1 MRRVLEISH
10 LFLVVLNRL
19 VERCMMMTVLCV
31 VSLDHHS
38 PDVLSD
44 LDILS
49 YREARNHRQE
59 ELKLTQQKNNAPLSP
74 SSSGMRAA
82 T

>member
-1 MRRVLEISH
+1 MRRELAISH

-31 VSLDHHS
+31 VSLDHLS
-38 PDVLSD
+38 LDVLSE

-49 YREARNHRQE
+49 YREPPQE